1 MLFTLS
7 IKTYLCLM
15 TLLIL
20 EGVGKTSL
28 VQLLCHDEA
37 TNNPAYTIGCSV
49 EVTVSNSIGTLS
61 WIASENA
68 GKNAI

>member
-1 MLFTLS
+1 
-7 IKTYLCLM
+7 M
-15 TLLIL
+15 TLLLIS

-49 EVTVSNSIGTLS
+49 EVTVSNSFRILS
-61 WIASENA
+61 WITFENND
-68 GKNAI
+68 KNAI